1 MTGFGKRPARWL
13 AAPGVLAA
21 ALLSSPG
28 GAAPSQTFAIERPQ
42 ALNGHP
48 VGGQLPIVT
57 LRIGTE
63 SYRFLFDT
71 GASEVVVNDSIA
83 RQLGLSEITAS
94 TGRDSGGVAVKG
106 RYFAG
111 FDLATPD
118 GVPLRHFDRVLAM
131 PLGPLDTLGLAGV
144 IGPQALVK
152 DGCVRVDFGGGVA
165 TMAGA
170 DAAACRPSAGASVE
184 AAPGWRGDGRPHLLL
199 RVGEGSVAVPFLVD
213 SGAWRTSIPASA
225 ATALPRLRT
234 AQSRGVGGKLV
245 TAEIVGPVS
254 LTIGGTKRTLAE
266 AAVIPERPAG
276 VLGFDLLSRMTL
288 IVHADGGFSIGG

>member
-1 MTGFGKRPARWL
+1 MGFGTRPARWL
-13 AAPGVLAA
+13 LAPATLAA
-21 ALLSSPG
+21 VLLSSAG
-28 GAAPSQTFAIERPQ
+28 VAAPSKTFAIERPQ
-42 ALNGHP
+42 TLNGHP

-57 LRIGTE
+57 LRIGTD

-83 RQLGLSEITAS
+83 RQLGLLDITPS
-94 TGRDSGGVAVKG
+94 KGSDSGGVAVKG
-106 RYFAG
+106 RYVAG

-118 GVPLRHFDRVLAM
+118 GMLLRHFDRVLTM

-144 IGPQALVK
+144 IGPQALAK
-152 DGCVRVDFGGGVA
+152 DGCVHVDFGGGVA
-165 TMAGA
+165 TMARA
-170 DAAACRPSAGASVE
+170 DAAACRPSARASVE
-184 AAPGWRGDGRPHLLL
+184 AAPGWRSDGRPHLML

-234 AQSRGVGGKLV
+234 AQSRGVGGKIV

-254 LTIGGTKRTLAE
+254 LTIGCIGRTLAE
-266 AAVIPERPAG
+266 AALIPDRPAG

-288 IVHADGGFSIGG
+288 IVHADGGFSIGD